1 MLRPGMEPVQGY
13 RLVKR
18 LGAGGCG
25 EVWQAE
31 AQGGFPVAL
40 KFVRLADKAEAAEV
54 RALQIIKE
62 VRHPNLLVTFGAWE
76 IDGFLVVGMELADK
90 TLLDRLK
97 ECVGAGQPGIPRDE
111 LLEYM
116 QEAAKGIDH
125 LNRHCPQ
132 LAGRQGMGVQHRDIK
147 PQNILLVGG
156 GVKVADFGLAKVLEQ
171 AISSNSGS
179 MTPAYAAPEFFQGKT
194 TTCSDQYSLAVTYC
208 HLRGNRLPFS
218 GHAAAMMA
226 GHLLEEP
233 DLNMLPEEERPVVG
247 RALAKD
253 AGKRWP
259 SCRDFVNALCRCA
272 GAGAPAPMGPPPG
285 THEMRA
291 LQTLKTP
298 KPEAL
303 LDDSPPTK
311 VGAAASY
318 EADTPT
324 SHTPAALDVSLPLGT
339 KGPRGP
345 RSDPALTVAPASEM
359 GEAPEPPRWDQP
371 DHPAPSRGLLLP
383 AVVVVLLV
391 VAVGAGLWALG
402 IFPPRPSPTS
412 SAVADGTKDGAA
424 GKDQPKAEGTFALRS
439 LPPVTLKAGDKQ
451 KLQLGIDRHDFRD
464 SIEVMV
470 SGPPADQVTITPGS
484 FTLPADKDTA
494 EVEVAAARNAG
505 GLDTEL
511 KIVAEAGGVTKKA
524 TVPLTVEKASGG
536 LQLQPP
542 APVQVRA
549 GGKATAAVQLKRNGV
564 EGPVG
569 MTTTGKVPAGVS
581 IKWSPV
587 GPGQNVANAEV
598 TAEKD
603 APPGEYRVGLLAN
616 AGGVEVPGGL
626 RLVIGKAAAIRLEVP
641 KTLFVEAG
649 DTALLKFRVAREG
662 VEGEAVVRLSTSTDD
677 LKLKDVTI
685 TVPAGENEGGTEV
698 AASEKAKEGK
708 ATVQLL
714 AKAGAFEDSA
724 TLEVTVRPD
733 SYQSF
738 LKEAGDLYDK
748 KEYDA
753 AIEAYGKAVQHN
765 PKRPRAY
772 YERGLTYRYQ
782 GKTDEA
788 IADYTRAIERD
799 EKFVPGYLSRALAY
813 LTKRP
818 ATGMDY
824 DLAIADCNKVLEI
837 EPGNWAAFNRR
848 GLAYAGKKDYP
859 RAIEDYNRAI
869 NLKRDVA
876 EFYYNRAVAHH
887 ALGDQQR
894 DKPDR
899 GRKEY
904 LNAVEDYN
912 EAINLKKDPAYYERR
927 ANVNDVLGERQ
938 KAQADREEAKRLRMA
953 RPPADSK

>member
-1 MLRPGMEPVQGY
+1 MEPVAGY

-31 AQGGFPVAL
+31 NQGGFQVAL
-40 KFVRLADKAEAAEV
+40 KFVRWADKAEAAEQ
-54 RALQIIKE
+54 RALTIIRDI
-62 VRHPNLLVTFGAWE
+62 RHPNLLVTFGSWPVE
-76 IDGFLVVGMELADK
+76 GFLVVGMELADK

-97 ECVGAGQPGIPRDE
+97 ECVAAGQPGIPRDE

-171 AISSNSGS
+171 AIASNSGS

-194 TTCSDQYSLAVTYC
+194 TTSSDQYSLAVTYC

-253 AGKRWP
+253 ASKRWP

-291 LQTLKTP
+291 LKTLKTP

-303 LDDSPPTK
+303 LDDSPATK
-311 VGAAASY
+311 PGPAASY

-345 RSDPALTVAPASEM
+345 KSDPAVTVAPASEVA
-359 GEAPEPPRWDQP
+359 EPPAPPRWDRS
-371 DHPAPSRGLLLP
+371 DHPNPSRGLLLP
-383 AVVVVLLV
+383 GVVVVLLV
-391 VAVGAGLWALG
+391 AAVGAGLWALG
-402 IFPPRPSPTS
+402 IIPPRPSPTS
-412 SAVADGTKDGAA
+412 SSAGASGPKDGEAE
-424 GKDQPKAEGTFALRS
+424 KDQRKAEGTFVLRS
-439 LPPVTLKAGDKQ
+439 LEPVKLQAGDRQ
-451 KLQLGIDRHDFRD
+451 TLRLGIDRSDFHEPV
-464 SIEVMV
+464 EVKV
-470 SGPPADQVTITPGS
+470 SGRPADQVTITPGS
-484 FTLPADKDTA
+484 FTLPADEDTR

-505 GLDTEL
+505 SLDVEL
-511 KIVAEAGGVTKKA
+511 KIVAKAGGVTKEA
-524 TVPLTVEKASGG
+524 TVPLTVEKASGS

-542 APVQVRA
+542 AQVKVRA
-549 GGKATAAVQLKRNGV
+549 GGKATFEVRLQRNGV
-564 EGPVG
+564 EGAVG
-569 MTTTGKVPAGVS
+569 LTTTGKLPSGVS
-581 IKWSPV
+581 VTWTKA
-587 GPGQNVANAEV
+587 GPDPDVRKAEV

-603 APPGEYRVGLLAN
+603 APPGEYRVGLLAS
-616 AGGVEVPGGL
+616 AGGTEVPGEL
-626 RLVIGKAAAIRLEVP
+626 RLVVGKAASLRLDVP
-641 KTLFVEAG
+641 KMLFVEAG
-649 DTALLKFRVAREG
+649 DTAPLKFRVVRDG
-662 VEGEAVVRLSTSTDD
+662 VEGEAVVRLSTPTDD

-685 TVPAGENEGGTEV
+685 TVPAGESEGGTEV

-714 AKAGAFEDSA
+714 AKAGPFEDSA

-733 SYQSF
+733 SYAAF
-738 LKEAGDLYDK
+738 LKAAGDLYDK
-748 KEYDA
+748 KEFDA
-753 AIEAYGKAVQHN
+753 AVEAYGKAVQHN
-765 PKRPRAY
+765 PKRPVAY
-772 YERGLTYRYQ
+772 YERGLTFRTL

-788 IADYTRAIERD
+788 ISDYTRAIERD
-799 EKFVPGYLSRALAY
+799 EKFVPAYLSRALAY

-894 DKPDR
+894 EKPDR

-904 LNAVEDYN
+904 QSAVDDYN

-927 ANVNDVLGERQ
+927 ANVYDVLGERQ
-938 KAQADREEAKRLRMA
+938 KAQSDRDEAKRLRMA